1 MTKFQ
6 IMMAN
11 QGKIFLLKI
20 KKLHRRISDS
30 TDLRGLYHSN
40 NPLPLMDPLFALI
53 HTPPSS
59 ISSSYI
65 QNTETFSDQKMAD
78 TILCLELHLRISFLS
93 LYTTNILLARTS
105 CLSFLICR
113 GDSTYQKKAVNR
125 TTRVCI
131 QVSTPLFC
139 TGP

>member
-1 MTKFQ
+1 
-6 IMMAN
+6 MAN

-20 KKLHRRISDS
+20 KKLHGRIFDS
-30 TDLRGLYHSN
+30 TDLQGLYHSN
-40 NPLPLMDPLFALI
+40 NPFSSMDPLFALI

-65 QNTETFSDQKMAD
+65 QNTETFSDQRRAD
-78 TILCLELHLRISFLS
+78 KILSLRLHLRILFFS

-105 CLSFLICR
+105 CLSFLIYR
-113 GDSTYQKKAVNR
+113 GDSIYQKRVVNR

-139 TGP
+139 T